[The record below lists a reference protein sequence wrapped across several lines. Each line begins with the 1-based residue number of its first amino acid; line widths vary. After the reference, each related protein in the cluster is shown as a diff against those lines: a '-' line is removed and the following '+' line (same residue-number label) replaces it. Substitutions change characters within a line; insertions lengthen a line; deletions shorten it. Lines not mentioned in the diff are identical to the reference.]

1 MYKSISLLP
10 YKAGIQNLFLLHS
23 ISSSNNR
30 TLEHHSLIQHTC
42 KTHSHTTC
50 THAHSHTPS
59 PDNSKS
65 LGELGVWEE
74 EGGGTCFCNRGDID
88 NCKGTEL
95 ALLSVPRGEDETL
108 DAADPVSAEG
118 SASRGSCK
126 ALFSSCSLIQERC
139 RSTRFWRP
147 CSRRARGPSLG
158 SGMEQRVRSGQ
169 VRRGVGRE
177 KQASVMLVSAK
188 RRRRRKKSTQT
199 QTRTATHT
207 KAGKVSTRWRA
218 CCEQDNLSVRPNKIM
233 GQ

>member
-1 MYKSISLLP
+1 MSTPAKP
-10 YKAGIQNLFLLHS
+10 
-23 ISSSNNR
+23 
-30 TLEHHSLIQHTC
+30 
-42 KTHSHTTC
+42 HSHTTC
-50 THAHSHTPS
+50 THAHSHTAS

-126 ALFSSCSLIQERC
+126 ALFSSCSLIHERC

-147 CSRRARGPSLG
+147 CSRRARGPSFG

-188 RRRRRKKSTQT
+188 RRIRRKKKAPRHKHAQPRTQRLEKSAHGREPAASKT
-199 QTRTATHT
+199 TCQ
-207 KAGKVSTRWRA
+207 
-218 CCEQDNLSVRPNKIM
+218 
-233 GQ
+233 